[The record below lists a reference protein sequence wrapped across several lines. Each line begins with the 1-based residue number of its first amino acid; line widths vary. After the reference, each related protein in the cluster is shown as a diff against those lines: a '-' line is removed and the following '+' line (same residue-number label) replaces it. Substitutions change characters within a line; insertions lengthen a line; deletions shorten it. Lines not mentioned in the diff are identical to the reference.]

1 MTGPKRIAFLAKL
14 LPVIGVILLLPPLV
28 SVANIKANLFGFP
41 AIITYMFGV
50 WIFLILAAYLL
61 QRKLPSS
68 TADQGKQFPNNSS
81 SNNSPRNNNPRNNL
95 SDTNHD

>member
-1 MTGPKRIAFLAKL
+1 MTGPKKIAFLAKL
-14 LPVIGVILLLPPLV
+14 LPVIGVILILPPLV
-28 SVANIKANLFGFP
+28 SIANVKANLFGFP
-41 AIITYMFGV
+41 AIITYMFAV

-68 TADQGKQFPNNSS
+68 PAEQNEQFPNN
-81 SNNSPRNNNPRNNL
+81 NSRNNL